1 MKYVSGGELASY
13 LINDPKK
20 YSEYVKKRNELREYV
35 GSMIVGNTRPTIS
48 SLCFQGN
55 RLRYNF
61 KIVDA
66 GYNDPN
72 IGFLANSLP
81 VDRVRAM
88 YFTNR
93 VYETFLGDKYS
104 KAVIRKQFLK
114 EEGVKNVTIP
124 SLLSLE
130 TSYHLYNYYK
140 QIQETISSNQNV
152 RFRTPEELDS
162 FLKIEKAKYVLNKDI
177 NFYFTPSK
185 DISLENKPVLPGS
198 KVKKIYEERLCARNS
213 HCKTLFEPYARNGLE
228 LQEYL
233 VSRIRSVNPSV
244 SEEDIKN
251 IEKNLENERLFFC
264 RNANSSDVSSFLK
277 GTVSDVLQKMDE
289 KEAKFAMAST
299 LERKSKNNV
308 YNVDG
313 ETTLYGISNDMKTY
327 LSSRFEG
334 VINSAMV
341 KDYING
347 LEERQG
353 IVKQSH
359 EDLVPYRFAT
369 NSKTN
374 AGAKSSKECEGQLD
388 IFSAETKI
396 DDGSDGDK
404 LELVPDL
411 KDDTGSSKE
420 TLKDENGNPIIIDK
434 DGQCRLF

>member
-1 MKYVSGGELASY
+1 MKYISGGELASY
-13 LINDPKK
+13 LIDDPKK

-66 GYNDPN
+66 GYKDPN

-93 VYETFLGDKYS
+93 VYETFLGDKYA
-104 KAVIRKQFLK
+104 KAVTKKQFLK
-114 EEGVKNVTIP
+114 EDGMKNVTIP

-140 QIQETISSNQNV
+140 QIQKTISSNQNI

-198 KVKKIYEERLCARNS
+198 KVKKIYEERLCARNPR
-213 HCKTLFEPYARNGLE
+213 CKTLFEPYARNGLE

-233 VSRIRSVNPSV
+233 VSRIRTVNPSV

-251 IEKNLENERLFFC
+251 IETNLENERLFFC

-277 GTVSDVLQKMDE
+277 GTVSDVLKKMDE

-299 LERKSKNNV
+299 LEGKSKKTV
-308 YNVDG
+308 DNVDG
-313 ETTLYGISNDMKTY
+313 KTTLYGISNDMKTY
-327 LSSRFEG
+327 LSSRFED

-341 KDYING
+341 EDYING
-347 LEERQG
+347 LEKRPG
-353 IVKQSH
+353 IMKQSH

-369 NSKTN
+369 N
-374 AGAKSSKECEGQLD
+374 
-388 IFSAETKI
+388 
-396 DDGSDGDK
+396 GDK

-411 KDDTGSSKE
+411 KDDSMGSSKE
-420 TLKDENGNPIIIDK
+420 TPKDKNGKPIIIEDK